1 MKILFIINPVA
12 GRNKSE
18 DITFLIRKKM
28 KKANIE
34 FDIVRT
40 SEPGE
45 AIKLS
50 REGLAAGFDTV
61 VAVGG
66 DGTVNEVAMGLIL
79 NGQGKLGIIPM
90 GTGNDLVKS
99 LDISLE
105 PKEAIDVIVKGHFK
119 SIDMGIANN
128 KTFLNVASIGLDAEV
143 VKNTEMVKNFAR
155 GKFAYVIGLLI
166 TLIRYKHKKLLIQL
180 DDLRLEK
187 KTLLVAVGNGKYYGG
202 GMKICPTANIED
214 DYFHICLIS
223 KISKLKLLFIFPSIF
238 KGNHLKYD
246 KYVTMYKA
254 KNIVIQS
261 QDEMYLNID
270 GEVTNV
276 KDEVQFRI
284 SDKKMNVIC

>member
-1 MKILFIINPVA
+1 MKNLFIINPEA

-18 DITFLIRKKM
+18 DVTFLISEKM

-34 FDIVRT
+34 FEIVRT
-40 SEPGE
+40 TKPGE
-45 AIKLS
+45 AIKIS
-50 REGLAAGFDTV
+50 KEGLAAGFDTI

-79 NGQGKLGIIPM
+79 SGHGKLGIIPM

-99 LDISLE
+99 LDISLDPE
-105 PKEAIDVIVKGHFK
+105 EAIDVIIKGHVK
-119 SIDMGIANN
+119 SIDMGIASN

-143 VKNTEMVKNFAR
+143 VKNTQMVKKFSR

-166 TLIRYKHKKLLIQL
+166 TLISYKNKRLSIQM

-187 KTLLVAVGNGKYYGG
+187 ETLLIAVGNGKYYGG
-202 GMKICPTANIED
+202 GMKICPTADIED
-214 DYFHICLIS
+214 NYFDICLIS

-246 KYVTMYKA
+246 KYVKMYKA
-254 KNIVIQS
+254 KKITIQS

-270 GEVTNV
+270 GELTNI
-276 KDEVQFRI
+276 KDEVQFYI